1 MYSSL
6 ILSGSSLKASNEE
19 VTNIL
24 LLISKCQYYEKFE
37 KKTTSFT
44 RTFST
49 VFAFE

>member
-1 MYSSL
+1 MYSLL

-19 VTNIL
+19 GTNI

-44 RTFST
+44 RTSST